1 MMTIDEIIAKRRRSW
16 EKRHD
21 INYDAEMVKAAI
33 KYIHEDESLRNS
45 IRECPHK
52 LIEVAFTIVDK
63 KKSTVPFFFNEVQQD
78 FIHRLEHRKTGVPF
92 FVLKG
97 RQQGFTTLITAI
109 QLAYAIVRKN
119 FSGFTVANTQENT
132 DSIFNDK
139 ARAVYTRLPDSL
151 KPHEKYNNRKEYYF
165 DTLNSSWR
173 VATASKELGRSK
185 TLEFCH
191 FSEIAFYECAMSD
204 LQKSIGEA
212 LTRDAIVVY
221 ETTAN
226 GYNEAKDL
234 WDSGIC
240 DNLFYEWWRTSEYSI
255 EDTAVLDNLQD
266 GWIIDRV
273 AWLRAK
279 GITEPQIAWYVTK
292 YNSYLEKDS
301 IKQEYPCFPAEA
313 FIASGDCEFGNELV
327 VKRIEASKSIKPE
340 RKGYFTYQ
348 TRISPYDDTIELQEI
363 CWQDDERGEIT
374 IYELPKQDENK
385 GKTPYAIGGDTAG
398 EGSDFYTAHVID
410 NITGKIVAVYRKQ
423 HTADDLYADQIYCL
437 GKYYNEAIV
446 GIEVN
451 FSYQPTNR
459 LHRANYPHLYV
470 REHIDSLTNRVD
482 KRYGFKTTSLT
493 RPVIIAELKRK
504 FRESDGVIV
513 NDVETLNEMLTFVK
527 NQKGKPEAIV
537 GKHDDLVMSL
547 AITHYISEQGDH
559 TYTDVPV
566 RRYKFYDEDDG
577 YAEKTAMEEYLE
589 W

>member
-1 MMTIDEIIAKRRRSW
+1 MTIDEIVAKRRRSW

-21 INYDAEMVKAAI
+21 INYDAMMVESAI
-33 KYIHEDESLRNS
+33 QYIHSDEGLRRE
-45 IRECPHK
+45 IREKPHK

-78 FIHRLEHRKTGVPF
+78 FIHRLEHRRTGVPF

-139 ARAVYTRLPDSL
+139 ARAVYTRLPASL

-234 WDSGIC
+234 WDSEIC
-240 DNLFYEWWRTSEYSI
+240 ENLFYEWWRTAEYAI
-255 EDTAVLDNLQD
+255 EDTSVLDDLQD

-301 IKQEYPCFPAEA
+301 IKQEYPCMPEEA

-327 VKRIEASKSIKPE
+327 TSRIEACREKKPIN
-340 RKGYFTYQ
+340 RGYFDYK
-348 TRISPYDDTIELQEI
+348 TRITEEDEIEIYDIEWME
-363 CWQDDERGEIT
+363 DERGEIS
-374 IYELPKQDENK
+374 IYEAPIQDDRK
-385 GKTPYAIGGDTAG
+385 GKMPYAIGGDTAG
-398 EGSDFYTAHVID
+398 EGSDFFTAHVI
-410 NITGKIVAVYRKQ
+410 NNMTGEIVAVYKKQ
-423 HTADDLYADQIYCL
+423 NTADDLYADQIYCL
-437 GKYYNEAIV
+437 GMYYNQAIV

-451 FSYQPTNR
+451 FSYQPTSR
-459 LHRANYPHLYV
+459 LHRAGYPHLYV

-482 KRYGFKTTSLT
+482 KRYGFKTTALT

-504 FRESDGVIV
+504 FRESNGTIV
-513 NDVETLNEMLTFVK
+513 CDIPTLNEMLTFVK

-547 AITHYISEQGDH
+547 AITHFIGQQGDH
-559 TYTDVPV
+559 TYTDVPIK
-566 RRYKFYDEDDG
+566 RYRFYDEDEDYG
-577 YAEKTAMEEYLE
+577 MTASEEYMQ

>member
-1 MMTIDEIIAKRRRSW
+1 MMTIDEIVAKRRRSW

-21 INYDAEMVKAAI
+21 INYDAMMVESAI
-33 KYIHEDESLRNS
+33 QYIHSDEGLRRE
-45 IRECPHK
+45 IREKPHK

-78 FIHRLEHRKTGVPF
+78 FIHRLEHRRTGVPF

-139 ARAVYTRLPDSL
+139 ARAVYTRLPASL

-240 DNLFYEWWRTSEYSI
+240 ENLFYEWWRTAEYAI
-255 EDTAVLDNLQD
+255 EDTSVLDDLQD

-279 GITEPQIAWYVTK
+279 GITESQIAWYVTK

-301 IKQEYPCFPAEA
+301 IKQEYPCYPEEA

-327 VKRIEASKSIKPE
+327 TSRIEACREKKPIN
-340 RKGYFTYQ
+340 RGYFDYK
-348 TRISPYDDTIELQEI
+348 TRITEEDEIEIHEI
-363 CWQDDERGEIT
+363 EWVEDERGEIS
-374 IYELPKQDENK
+374 IYEAPIIDDKK
-385 GKTPYAIGGDTAG
+385 GKMPYALGGDTAG
-398 EGSDFYTAHVID
+398 DGSDFFTAHVI
-410 NITGKIVAVYRKQ
+410 NNMTGETVAVYKKQ
-423 HTADDLYADQIYCL
+423 NTADDLYADQIYCL
-437 GKYYNEAIV
+437 GMYYNIAIV

-459 LHRANYPHLYV
+459 LHRAGYPHLYV

-482 KRYGFKTTSLT
+482 KRYGFKTTALT

-504 FRESDGVIV
+504 FRESNGTIV
-513 NDVETLNEMLTFVK
+513 CDIPTLNEMLTFVK

-547 AITHYISEQGDH
+547 AITHFIGQQGDH
-559 TYTDVPV
+559 TYTDVPIK
-566 RRYKFYDEDDG
+566 RYRFYDEDTED
-577 YAEKTAMEEYLE
+577 YAGMTPSEEYMQ

>member
-1 MMTIDEIIAKRRRSW
+1 MLTIDEIIAKRRRSW

-255 EDTAVLDNLQD
+255 EDTAVLDDLKD

-437 GKYYNEAIV
+437 GKYYNDAIV

-566 RRYKFYDEDDG
+566 RRYKFYDEDG
-577 YAEKTAMEEYLE
+577 EYAEKTAMEEYLE

>member
-1 MMTIDEIIAKRRRSW
+1 MTIDEIVAKRRRSW

-21 INYDAEMVKAAI
+21 INYDAMMVESAI
-33 KYIHEDESLRNS
+33 QYIHSDEGLRRE
-45 IRECPHK
+45 IREKPHK

-78 FIHRLEHRKTGVPF
+78 FIHRLEHRRTGVPF

-139 ARAVYTRLPDSL
+139 ARAVYTRLPASL

-240 DNLFYEWWRTSEYSI
+240 ENLFYEWWRTAEYAI
-255 EDTAVLDNLQD
+255 EDTSVLDDLQD

-301 IKQEYPCFPAEA
+301 IKQEYPCYPEEA

-327 VKRIEASKSIKPE
+327 TSRIEACREKKPIN
-340 RKGYFTYQ
+340 RGYFDYK
-348 TRISPYDDTIELQEI
+348 TRITEEDEIEIHEI
-363 CWQDDERGEIT
+363 EWVEDERGEIS
-374 IYELPKQDENK
+374 IYEAPIIDDKK
-385 GKTPYAIGGDTAG
+385 GKMPYALGGDTAG
-398 EGSDFYTAHVID
+398 DGSDFFTAHVI
-410 NITGKIVAVYRKQ
+410 NNMTGETVAVYKKQ
-423 HTADDLYADQIYCL
+423 NTADDLYADQIYCL
-437 GKYYNEAIV
+437 GMYYNIAIV

-459 LHRANYPHLYV
+459 LHRAGYPHLYV

-482 KRYGFKTTSLT
+482 KRYGFKTTALT

-504 FRESDGVIV
+504 FRESNGTIV
-513 NDVETLNEMLTFVK
+513 CDIPTLNEMLTFVK

-547 AITHYISEQGDH
+547 AITHFIGQQGDH
-559 TYTDVPV
+559 TYTDVPIK
-566 RRYKFYDEDDG
+566 RYRFYDEDTED
-577 YAEKTAMEEYLE
+577 YAGMTPSEEYMQ

>member
-1 MMTIDEIIAKRRRSW
+1 MTIDEIVAKRRRSW

-21 INYDAEMVKAAI
+21 INYDAMMVESAI
-33 KYIHEDESLRNS
+33 QYIHSDEGLRRE
-45 IRECPHK
+45 IREKPHK

-78 FIHRLEHRKTGVPF
+78 FIHRLEHRRTGVPF

-139 ARAVYTRLPDSL
+139 ARAVYTRLPASL

-240 DNLFYEWWRTSEYSI
+240 ENLFYEWWRTAEYAI
-255 EDTAVLDNLQD
+255 EDTSVLDDLQD

-292 YNSYLEKDS
+292 YNAYLEKDS
-301 IKQEYPCFPAEA
+301 IKQEYPCFPEEA

-327 VKRIEASKSIKPE
+327 TNRIEACRDKKPIH
-340 RKGYFTYQ
+340 RGYFDYK
-348 TRISPYDDTIELQEI
+348 TRITEADEIEIHEI
-363 CWQDDERGEIT
+363 EWVEDERGEIS
-374 IYELPKQDENK
+374 IYEAPIIDDKK
-385 GKTPYAIGGDTAG
+385 GKMPYAIGGDTAG
-398 EGSDFYTAHVID
+398 EGSDFFTAHVI
-410 NITGKIVAVYRKQ
+410 NNMTGEIVAVYKKQ
-423 HTADDLYADQIYCL
+423 NTADDLYADQIYCL
-437 GKYYNEAIV
+437 GMYYNQAIV

-451 FSYQPTNR
+451 FSYQPTSR
-459 LHRANYPHLYV
+459 LHRAGYPHLYV

-482 KRYGFKTTSLT
+482 KRYGFKTTALT

-504 FRESDGVIV
+504 FRESNGTIV
-513 NDVETLNEMLTFVK
+513 CDIPTLNEMLTFVK

-547 AITHYISEQGDH
+547 AITHFVGQQGDH
-559 TYTDVPV
+559 TYTDVPIK
-566 RRYKFYDEDDG
+566 RYRFYDEDTED
-577 YAEKTAMEEYLE
+577 YAGMTPSEEYMQ

>member
-1 MMTIDEIIAKRRRSW
+1 MTIDEIVAKRRRSW

-21 INYDAEMVKAAI
+21 INYDAMMVESAI
-33 KYIHEDESLRNS
+33 QYIHSDEGLRRE
-45 IRECPHK
+45 IREKPHK

-78 FIHRLEHRKTGVPF
+78 FIHRLEHRRTGVPF

-139 ARAVYTRLPDSL
+139 ARAVYTRLPASL

-240 DNLFYEWWRTSEYSI
+240 ENLFYEWWRTAEYAI
-255 EDTAVLDNLQD
+255 EDTSVLDDLQD

-279 GITEPQIAWYVTK
+279 GITEPQVAWYVTK

-301 IKQEYPCFPAEA
+301 IKQEYPCMPEEA

-327 VKRIEASKSIKPE
+327 TSRIEACREKKPIN
-340 RKGYFTYQ
+340 RGYFDYK
-348 TRISPYDDTIELQEI
+348 TRITEEDEIEIHEI
-363 CWQDDERGEIT
+363 EWVEDERGEIS
-374 IYELPKQDENK
+374 IYEAPIIDDKK
-385 GKTPYAIGGDTAG
+385 GKMPYAIGGDTAG
-398 EGSDFYTAHVID
+398 EGSDFFTAHVI
-410 NITGKIVAVYRKQ
+410 NNMTGEIVAVYKKQ
-423 HTADDLYADQIYCL
+423 NTADDLYADQIYCL
-437 GKYYNEAIV
+437 GMYYNQAIV

-459 LHRANYPHLYV
+459 LHRAGYPHLYV

-482 KRYGFKTTSLT
+482 KRYGFKTTALT

-504 FRESDGVIV
+504 FRESNGTIV
-513 NDVETLNEMLTFVK
+513 CDIPTLNEMLTFVK

-547 AITHYISEQGDH
+547 AITHFIGQQGDH
-559 TYTDVPV
+559 TYTDVPIK
-566 RRYKFYDEDDG
+566 RYRFYDEDTED
-577 YAEKTAMEEYLE
+577 YAGMTPSEEYMQ

>member
-1 MMTIDEIIAKRRRSW
+1 MTIDEIVAKRRRSW

-21 INYDAEMVKAAI
+21 INYDAMMVESAI
-33 KYIHEDESLRNS
+33 QYIHSDEGLRRE
-45 IRECPHK
+45 IRERPHK

-78 FIHRLEHRKTGVPF
+78 FIHRLEHRRTGVPF

-139 ARAVYTRLPDSL
+139 ARAVYTRLPASL

-240 DNLFYEWWRTSEYSI
+240 ENLFYEWWRTAEYAI
-255 EDTAVLDNLQD
+255 EDTSVLDDLQD

-279 GITEPQIAWYVTK
+279 GITEPQVAWYVTK

-301 IKQEYPCFPAEA
+301 IKQEYPCMPEEA

-327 VKRIEASKSIKPE
+327 TSRIEACRGKKPIN
-340 RKGYFTYQ
+340 RGYFDYK
-348 TRISPYDDTIELQEI
+348 TRITEEDEIEIHEI
-363 CWQDDERGEIT
+363 EWVEDERGEIS
-374 IYELPKQDENK
+374 IYEAPIIDDKK
-385 GKTPYAIGGDTAG
+385 GKMPYALGGDTAG
-398 EGSDFYTAHVID
+398 DGSDFFTAHVI
-410 NITGKIVAVYRKQ
+410 NNMTGETVAVYKKQ
-423 HTADDLYADQIYCL
+423 NTADDLYADQIYCL
-437 GKYYNEAIV
+437 GMYYNIAIV

-459 LHRANYPHLYV
+459 LHRAGYPHLYV

-482 KRYGFKTTSLT
+482 KRYGFKTTALT

-504 FRESDGVIV
+504 FRESNGTIV
-513 NDVETLNEMLTFVK
+513 CDIPTLNEMLTFVK

-547 AITHYISEQGDH
+547 AITHFIGQQGDH
-559 TYTDVPV
+559 TYTDVPIK
-566 RRYKFYDEDDG
+566 RYRFYDEDTED
-577 YAEKTAMEEYLE
+577 YAGMTPSEEYMQ

>member
-1 MMTIDEIIAKRRRSW
+1 MTIDEIVAKRRRSW

-21 INYDAEMVKAAI
+21 INYDAMMVESAI
-33 KYIHEDESLRNS
+33 QYIHSDEGLRRE
-45 IRECPHK
+45 IREKPHK

-78 FIHRLEHRKTGVPF
+78 FIHRLEHRRIGVPF

-139 ARAVYTRLPDSL
+139 ARAVYTRLPASL

-191 FSEIAFYECAMSD
+191 FSEIAFYESAMSD

-240 DNLFYEWWRTSEYSI
+240 ENLFYEWWRTAEYAI
-255 EDTAVLDNLQD
+255 EDTSVLDDLQD

-301 IKQEYPCFPAEA
+301 IKQEYPCYPEEA

-327 VKRIEASKSIKPE
+327 TSRIEACREKKPIN
-340 RKGYFTYQ
+340 RGYFDYK
-348 TRISPYDDTIELQEI
+348 TRITEEDEIEIHEI
-363 CWQDDERGEIT
+363 EWVEDERGEIS
-374 IYELPKQDENK
+374 IYEAPIIDDKK
-385 GKTPYAIGGDTAG
+385 GKMPYAIGGDTAG
-398 EGSDFYTAHVID
+398 EGSDFFTAHVI
-410 NITGKIVAVYRKQ
+410 NNMTGEIVAVYKKQ
-423 HTADDLYADQIYCL
+423 NTADDLYADQIYCL
-437 GKYYNEAIV
+437 GMYYNQAIV

-459 LHRANYPHLYV
+459 LHRAGYPHLYV

-482 KRYGFKTTSLT
+482 KRYGFKTTALT

-504 FRESDGVIV
+504 FRESNGTIV
-513 NDVETLNEMLTFVK
+513 CDIPTLNEMLTFVK

-547 AITHYISEQGDH
+547 AITHFIGQQGDH
-559 TYTDVPV
+559 TYTDVPIK
-566 RRYKFYDEDDG
+566 RYRFYDEDTED
-577 YAEKTAMEEYLE
+577 YAGMTPSEEYMQ

>member
-1 MMTIDEIIAKRRRSW
+1 MTIDEIVAKRRRSW

-21 INYDAEMVKAAI
+21 INYDAMMVESAI
-33 KYIHEDESLRNS
+33 QYIHSDEGLRRE
-45 IRECPHK
+45 IREKPHK

-78 FIHRLEHRKTGVPF
+78 FIHRLEHRRTGVPF

-139 ARAVYTRLPDSL
+139 ARAVYTRLPASL

-240 DNLFYEWWRTSEYSI
+240 ENLFYEWWRTAEYAI
-255 EDTAVLDNLQD
+255 EDTSVLDDLQD

-279 GITEPQIAWYVTK
+279 GITEPQVAWYVTK

-301 IKQEYPCFPAEA
+301 IKQEYPCMPEEA

-327 VKRIEASKSIKPE
+327 TSRIEACRNKKPIH
-340 RKGYFTYQ
+340 RGYFDYK
-348 TRISPYDDTIELQEI
+348 TRITEEDEIEIHEI
-363 CWQDDERGEIT
+363 EWVEDERGEIS
-374 IYELPKQDENK
+374 IYEAPIIDDKK
-385 GKTPYAIGGDTAG
+385 GKMPYAIGGDTAG
-398 EGSDFYTAHVID
+398 EGSDFFTAHVI
-410 NITGKIVAVYRKQ
+410 NNMTGEIVAVYKKQ
-423 HTADDLYADQIYCL
+423 NTADDLYADQIYCL
-437 GKYYNEAIV
+437 GMYYNQAIV

-451 FSYQPTNR
+451 FSYQPTSR
-459 LHRANYPHLYV
+459 LHRAGYPHLYV

-482 KRYGFKTTSLT
+482 KRYGFKTTALT

-504 FRESDGVIV
+504 FRESNGTIV
-513 NDVETLNEMLTFVK
+513 CDIPTLNEMLTFVK

-547 AITHYISEQGDH
+547 AITHFVGQQGDH
-559 TYTDVPV
+559 TYTDVPIK
-566 RRYKFYDEDDG
+566 RYRFYDEDTED
-577 YAEKTAMEEYLE
+577 YAGMTASEEYMQ

>member
-1 MMTIDEIIAKRRRSW
+1 MMTIDEIVAKRRRSW

-21 INYDAEMVKAAI
+21 INYDAMMVESAI
-33 KYIHEDESLRNS
+33 QYIHSDEGLRRE
-45 IRECPHK
+45 IREKPHK

-78 FIHRLEHRKTGVPF
+78 FIHRLEHRRTGVPF

-139 ARAVYTRLPDSL
+139 ARAVYTRLPASL

-240 DNLFYEWWRTSEYSI
+240 ENLFYEWWRTAEYAI
-255 EDTAVLDNLQD
+255 EDTSVLDDLQD

-279 GITEPQIAWYVTK
+279 GITEPQVAWYVTK

-301 IKQEYPCFPAEA
+301 IKQEYPCMPEEA

-327 VKRIEASKSIKPE
+327 TSRIEACRNKKPIH
-340 RKGYFTYQ
+340 RGYFDYK
-348 TRISPYDDTIELQEI
+348 TRITEEDEIEIHEI
-363 CWQDDERGEIT
+363 EWVEDERGEIS
-374 IYELPKQDENK
+374 IYEAPIIDDKK
-385 GKTPYAIGGDTAG
+385 GKMPYAIGGDTAG
-398 EGSDFYTAHVID
+398 EGSDFFTAHVI
-410 NITGKIVAVYRKQ
+410 NNMTGEIVAVYKKQ
-423 HTADDLYADQIYCL
+423 NTADDLYADQIYCL
-437 GKYYNEAIV
+437 GMYYNQAIV

-451 FSYQPTNR
+451 FSYQPTSR
-459 LHRANYPHLYV
+459 LHRAGYPHLYV

-482 KRYGFKTTSLT
+482 KRYGFKTTALT

-504 FRESDGVIV
+504 FRESNGTIV
-513 NDVETLNEMLTFVK
+513 CDIPTLNEMLTFVK

-547 AITHYISEQGDH
+547 AITHFVGQQGDH
-559 TYTDVPV
+559 TYTDVPIK
-566 RRYKFYDEDDG
+566 RYRFYDEDTED
-577 YAEKTAMEEYLE
+577 YAGMTASEEYMQ

>member
-1 MMTIDEIIAKRRRSW
+1 MMTIDEIVAKRRRSW

-21 INYDAEMVKAAI
+21 INYDAMMVESAI
-33 KYIHEDESLRNS
+33 QYIHSDEGLRRE
-45 IRECPHK
+45 IREKPHK

-78 FIHRLEHRKTGVPF
+78 FIHRLEHRRTGVPF

-139 ARAVYTRLPDSL
+139 ARAVYTRLPASL

-240 DNLFYEWWRTSEYSI
+240 ENLFYEWWRTAEYAI
-255 EDTAVLDNLQD
+255 EDTSVLDDLQD

-301 IKQEYPCFPAEA
+301 IKQEYPCMPEEA

-327 VKRIEASKSIKPE
+327 TSRIEACRDKKPIH
-340 RKGYFTYQ
+340 RGYFDYK
-348 TRISPYDDTIELQEI
+348 TRITEADEIEIHEI
-363 CWQDDERGEIT
+363 EWVEDERGEIS
-374 IYELPKQDENK
+374 IYEAPIQDDKK
-385 GKTPYAIGGDTAG
+385 GKMPYAIGGDTAG
-398 EGSDFYTAHVID
+398 EGSDFFTAHVI
-410 NITGKIVAVYRKQ
+410 NNMTGEIVAVYKKQ
-423 HTADDLYADQIYCL
+423 NTADDLYADQIYCL
-437 GKYYNEAIV
+437 GMYYNQAIV

-451 FSYQPTNR
+451 FSYQPTSR
-459 LHRANYPHLYV
+459 LHRAGYPHLYV

-482 KRYGFKTTSLT
+482 KRYGFKTTALT

-504 FRESDGVIV
+504 FRESNGTIV
-513 NDVETLNEMLTFVK
+513 CDIPTLNEMLTFVK

-547 AITHYISEQGDH
+547 AITHFIAQQGDH
-559 TYTDVPV
+559 TYTDVPIK
-566 RRYKFYDEDDG
+566 RYRFYDEDTED
-577 YAEKTAMEEYLE
+577 YAGMTASEEYMQ

>member
-1 MMTIDEIIAKRRRSW
+1 MTIDEIVAKRRRSW

-21 INYDAEMVKAAI
+21 INYDAMMVESAI
-33 KYIHEDESLRNS
+33 QYIHSDEGLRRE
-45 IRECPHK
+45 IREKPHK

-78 FIHRLEHRKTGVPF
+78 FIHRLEHRRTGVPF

-139 ARAVYTRLPDSL
+139 ARAVYTRLPASL

-234 WDSGIC
+234 WDSEIC
-240 DNLFYEWWRTSEYSI
+240 ENLFYEWWRTAEYAI
-255 EDTAVLDNLQD
+255 EDTSVLDDLQD

-279 GITEPQIAWYVTK
+279 GITEPQVAWYVTK

-301 IKQEYPCFPAEA
+301 IKQEYPCMPEEA

-327 VKRIEASKSIKPE
+327 TSRIEACRAKKPIN
-340 RKGYFTYQ
+340 RGYFDYK
-348 TRISPYDDTIELQEI
+348 TRITEEDEIEIYDIEWME
-363 CWQDDERGEIT
+363 DERGEIS
-374 IYELPKQDENK
+374 IYEAPIQDDKK
-385 GKTPYAIGGDTAG
+385 GKMPYAIGGDTAG
-398 EGSDFYTAHVID
+398 EGSDFFTAHVI
-410 NITGKIVAVYRKQ
+410 NNMTGEIVAVYKKQ
-423 HTADDLYADQIYCL
+423 NTADDLYADQIYCL
-437 GKYYNEAIV
+437 GMYYNQAIV

-451 FSYQPTNR
+451 FSYQPTSR
-459 LHRANYPHLYV
+459 LHRAGYPHLYV

-482 KRYGFKTTSLT
+482 KRYGFKTTALT

-504 FRESDGVIV
+504 FRESNGTIV
-513 NDVETLNEMLTFVK
+513 CDIPTLNEMLTFVK

-547 AITHYISEQGDH
+547 AITHFIGQQGDH
-559 TYTDVPV
+559 TYTEVPIK
-566 RRYKFYDEDDG
+566 RYRFYDEDEDYG
-577 YAEKTAMEEYLE
+577 MTASEEYMQ

>member
-1 MMTIDEIIAKRRRSW
+1 MMTIDEIVAKRRRSW

-21 INYDAEMVKAAI
+21 INYDAMMVESAI
-33 KYIHEDESLRNS
+33 QYIHSDEGLRRE
-45 IRECPHK
+45 IREKPHK

-78 FIHRLEHRKTGVPF
+78 FIHRLERRRTGVPF

-139 ARAVYTRLPDSL
+139 ARAVYTRLPASL

-240 DNLFYEWWRTSEYSI
+240 ENLFYEWWRTAEYAI
-255 EDTAVLDNLQD
+255 EDTSVLDDLQD

-301 IKQEYPCFPAEA
+301 IKQEYPCMPEEA

-327 VKRIEASKSIKPE
+327 VSRIEACRDKKPIN
-340 RKGYFTYQ
+340 RGYFDYK
-348 TRISPYDDTIELQEI
+348 TRITEADEIEIQEI
-363 CWQDDERGEIT
+363 EWVEDERGEIS
-374 IYELPKQDENK
+374 IYEKPIQDDKK
-385 GKTPYAIGGDTAG
+385 GKMPYAIGGDTAG
-398 EGSDFYTAHVID
+398 EGSDFFTAHVI
-410 NITGKIVAVYRKQ
+410 NNMTGETVAVYKKQ
-423 HTADDLYADQIYCL
+423 NTADDLYADQIYCL
-437 GKYYNEAIV
+437 GMYYNQAIV

-459 LHRANYPHLYV
+459 LHRAGYPHLYV

-482 KRYGFKTTSLT
+482 KRYGFKTTALT

-504 FRESDGVIV
+504 FRESNGTIV
-513 NDVETLNEMLTFVK
+513 CDIPTLNEMLTFVK

-547 AITHYISEQGDH
+547 AITHFIGQQGDH
-559 TYTDVPV
+559 TYTDVPIK
-566 RRYKFYDEDDG
+566 RYRFYDEDTED
-577 YAEKTAMEEYLE
+577 YAGMTPSEEYMQ

>member
-1 MMTIDEIIAKRRRSW
+1 MTIDEIVAKRRRSW

-21 INYDAEMVKAAI
+21 INYDAMMVESAI
-33 KYIHEDESLRNS
+33 QYIHSDEGLRRE
-45 IRECPHK
+45 IREKPHK

-78 FIHRLEHRKTGVPF
+78 FIHRLEHRRTGVPF

-139 ARAVYTRLPDSL
+139 ARAVYTRLPASL

-240 DNLFYEWWRTSEYSI
+240 ENLFYEWWRTAEYAI
-255 EDTAVLDNLQD
+255 EDTSVLDDLQD

-279 GITEPQIAWYVTK
+279 GITESQIAWYVTK

-301 IKQEYPCFPAEA
+301 IKQEYPCYPEEA

-327 VKRIEASKSIKPE
+327 TSRIEACREKKPIN
-340 RKGYFTYQ
+340 RGYFDYK
-348 TRISPYDDTIELQEI
+348 TRITEEDEIEIHEI
-363 CWQDDERGEIT
+363 EWVEDERGEIS
-374 IYELPKQDENK
+374 IYEAPIIDDKK
-385 GKTPYAIGGDTAG
+385 GKMPYALGGDTAG
-398 EGSDFYTAHVID
+398 DGSDFFTAHVI
-410 NITGKIVAVYRKQ
+410 NNMTGETVAVYKKQ
-423 HTADDLYADQIYCL
+423 NTADDLYADQIYCL
-437 GKYYNEAIV
+437 GMYYNIAIV

-459 LHRANYPHLYV
+459 LHRAGYPHLYV

-482 KRYGFKTTSLT
+482 KRYGFKTTALT

-504 FRESDGVIV
+504 FRESNGTIV
-513 NDVETLNEMLTFVK
+513 CDIPTLNEMLTFVK

-547 AITHYISEQGDH
+547 AITHFIGQQGDH
-559 TYTDVPV
+559 TYTDVPIK
-566 RRYKFYDEDDG
+566 RYRFYDEDTED
-577 YAEKTAMEEYLE
+577 YAGMTPSEEYMQ

>member
-1 MMTIDEIIAKRRRSW
+1 MMTIDEIVAKRRRSW

-21 INYDAEMVKAAI
+21 INYDAMMVESAI
-33 KYIHEDESLRNS
+33 QYIHSDEGLRRE
-45 IRECPHK
+45 IREKPHK

-78 FIHRLEHRKTGVPF
+78 FIHRLEHRRTGVPF

-139 ARAVYTRLPDSL
+139 ARAVYTRLPASL

-240 DNLFYEWWRTSEYSI
+240 ENLFYEWWRTAEYAI
-255 EDTAVLDNLQD
+255 EDTSVLDDLQD

-301 IKQEYPCFPAEA
+301 IKQEYPCYPEEA

-327 VKRIEASKSIKPE
+327 TSRIEACREKKPIN
-340 RKGYFTYQ
+340 RGYFDYK
-348 TRISPYDDTIELQEI
+348 TRITEEDEIEIHEI
-363 CWQDDERGEIT
+363 EWVEDERGEIS
-374 IYELPKQDENK
+374 IYEAPIIDDKK
-385 GKTPYAIGGDTAG
+385 GKMPYALGGDTAG
-398 EGSDFYTAHVID
+398 DGSDFFTAHVI
-410 NITGKIVAVYRKQ
+410 NNMTGETVAVYKKQ
-423 HTADDLYADQIYCL
+423 NTADDLYADQIYCL
-437 GKYYNEAIV
+437 GMYYNIAIV

-459 LHRANYPHLYV
+459 LHRAGYPHLYV

-482 KRYGFKTTSLT
+482 KRYGFKTTPLT

-504 FRESDGVIV
+504 FRESNGTIV
-513 NDVETLNEMLTFVK
+513 CDIPTLNEMLTFVK

-547 AITHYISEQGDH
+547 AITHFIGQQGDH
-559 TYTDVPV
+559 TYTDVPIK
-566 RRYKFYDEDDG
+566 RYRFYDEDTED
-577 YAEKTAMEEYLE
+577 YAGMTPSEEYMQ

>member
-1 MMTIDEIIAKRRRSW
+1 MTIDEIVAKRRRSW

-21 INYDAEMVKAAI
+21 INYDAMMVESAI
-33 KYIHEDESLRNS
+33 QYIHSDEGLRRE
-45 IRECPHK
+45 IRERPHK

-78 FIHRLEHRKTGVPF
+78 FIHRLEHRRTGVPF

-139 ARAVYTRLPDSL
+139 ARAVYTRLPASL

-240 DNLFYEWWRTSEYSI
+240 ENLFYEWWRTAEYAI
-255 EDTAVLDNLQD
+255 EDTSVLDDLQD

-279 GITEPQIAWYVTK
+279 GITEPQVAWYVTK

-301 IKQEYPCFPAEA
+301 IKQEYPCMPEEA

-327 VKRIEASKSIKPE
+327 TSRIEACRGKKPIN
-340 RKGYFTYQ
+340 RGYFDYK
-348 TRISPYDDTIELQEI
+348 TRITEEDEIEIHEI
-363 CWQDDERGEIT
+363 EWVEDERGEIS
-374 IYELPKQDENK
+374 IYEAPIIDDKK
-385 GKTPYAIGGDTAG
+385 GKMPYALGGDTAG
-398 EGSDFYTAHVID
+398 DGSDFFTAHVI
-410 NITGKIVAVYRKQ
+410 NNMTGETVAVYKKQ
-423 HTADDLYADQIYCL
+423 NTADDLYADQIYCL
-437 GKYYNEAIV
+437 GMYYNIAIV

-459 LHRANYPHLYV
+459 LHRAGYPHLYV

-482 KRYGFKTTSLT
+482 KRYGFKTTALT

-504 FRESDGVIV
+504 FRESNGTIGCDIP
-513 NDVETLNEMLTFVK
+513 TLNEMLTFVK

-547 AITHYISEQGDH
+547 AITHFIGQQGDH
-559 TYTDVPV
+559 TYTDVPIK
-566 RRYKFYDEDDG
+566 RYRFYDEDTED
-577 YAEKTAMEEYLE
+577 YAGMTPSEEYMQ

>member
-1 MMTIDEIIAKRRRSW
+1 MLTIDEIIAKRRRSW

-301 IKQEYPCFPAEA
+301 IKQEYPCFPEEA

-327 VKRIEASKSIKPE
+327 VKRIEASKRIKPE

-363 CWQDDERGEIT
+363 CWQDDDRGEIT
-374 IYELPKQDENK
+374 IYELPKQDEIK

-566 RRYKFYDEDDG
+566 RRYKFYDEDDE

>member
-1 MMTIDEIIAKRRRSW
+1 MTIDEIVAKRRRSW

-21 INYDAEMVKAAI
+21 INYDAMMVESAI
-33 KYIHEDESLRNS
+33 QYIHSDEGLRRE
-45 IRECPHK
+45 IREKPHK

-78 FIHRLEHRKTGVPF
+78 FIHRLEHRRTGVPF

-139 ARAVYTRLPDSL
+139 ARAVYTRLPASL

-240 DNLFYEWWRTSEYSI
+240 ENLFYEWWRTAEYAI
-255 EDTAVLDNLQD
+255 EDTSVLDDLQD

-301 IKQEYPCFPAEA
+301 IKQEYPCYPEEA

-327 VKRIEASKSIKPE
+327 TSRIEACREKKPIN
-340 RKGYFTYQ
+340 RGYFDYK
-348 TRISPYDDTIELQEI
+348 TRITEEDEIEIHEI
-363 CWQDDERGEIT
+363 EWVEDERGEIS
-374 IYELPKQDENK
+374 IYEAPIIDDKK
-385 GKTPYAIGGDTAG
+385 GKMPYALGGDTAG
-398 EGSDFYTAHVID
+398 DGSDFFTAHVI
-410 NITGKIVAVYRKQ
+410 NNMTGEIVAVYKKQ
-423 HTADDLYADQIYCL
+423 NTADDLYADQIYCL
-437 GKYYNEAIV
+437 GMYYNIAIV

-459 LHRANYPHLYV
+459 LHRAGYPHLYV

-482 KRYGFKTTSLT
+482 KRYGFKTTALT

-504 FRESDGVIV
+504 FRESNGTIV
-513 NDVETLNEMLTFVK
+513 CDIPTLNEMLTFVK

-547 AITHYISEQGDH
+547 AITHFIGQQGDH
-559 TYTDVPV
+559 TYTDVPIK
-566 RRYKFYDEDDG
+566 RYRFYDEDTED
-577 YAEKTAMEEYLE
+577 YAGMTPSEEYMQ

>member
-1 MMTIDEIIAKRRRSW
+1 MTIDEIVAKRRRSW

-21 INYDAEMVKAAI
+21 INYDAMMVESAI
-33 KYIHEDESLRNS
+33 QYIHSDEGLRRE
-45 IRECPHK
+45 IREKPHK

-78 FIHRLEHRKTGVPF
+78 FIHRLEHRRTGVPF

-139 ARAVYTRLPDSL
+139 ARAVYTRLPASL

-240 DNLFYEWWRTSEYSI
+240 ENLFYEWWRTAEYAI
-255 EDTAVLDNLQD
+255 EDTSVLDDLQD

-279 GITEPQIAWYVTK
+279 GITEPQVAWYVTK

-301 IKQEYPCFPAEA
+301 IKQEYPCMPEEA

-327 VKRIEASKSIKPE
+327 TSRIEACRGKKPIN
-340 RKGYFTYQ
+340 RGYFDYK
-348 TRISPYDDTIELQEI
+348 TRITEEDEIEIHEI
-363 CWQDDERGEIT
+363 EWVEDERGEIS
-374 IYELPKQDENK
+374 IYEAPIIDDKK
-385 GKTPYAIGGDTAG
+385 GKMPYALGGDTAG
-398 EGSDFYTAHVID
+398 DGSDFFTAHVI
-410 NITGKIVAVYRKQ
+410 NNMTGETVAVYKKQ
-423 HTADDLYADQIYCL
+423 NTADDLYADQIYCL
-437 GKYYNEAIV
+437 GMYYNIAIV

-459 LHRANYPHLYV
+459 LHRAGYPHLYV
-470 REHIDSLTNRVD
+470 RERIDSPTNRVD
-482 KRYGFKTTSLT
+482 KRYGFKTTALT

-504 FRESDGVIV
+504 FRESNGTIV
-513 NDVETLNEMLTFVK
+513 CDIPTLNEMLTFVK

-547 AITHYISEQGDH
+547 AITHFIGQQGDH
-559 TYTDVPV
+559 TYTDVPIK
-566 RRYKFYDEDDG
+566 RYRFYDEDTED
-577 YAEKTAMEEYLE
+577 YAGMTPSEEYMQ

>member
-1 MMTIDEIIAKRRRSW
+1 MMTIDEIVAKRRRSW

-21 INYDAEMVKAAI
+21 INYDAMMVESAI
-33 KYIHEDESLRNS
+33 QYIHSDEGLRRE
-45 IRECPHK
+45 IREKPHK

-78 FIHRLEHRKTGVPF
+78 FIHRLEHRRTGVPF

-139 ARAVYTRLPDSL
+139 ARAVYTRLPASL

-191 FSEIAFYECAMSD
+191 FSEIGFYECAMSD

-240 DNLFYEWWRTSEYSI
+240 ENLFYEWWRTAEYAI
-255 EDTAVLDNLQD
+255 EDTSVLDDLQD

-279 GITEPQIAWYVTK
+279 GITEPQVAWYVTK

-301 IKQEYPCFPAEA
+301 IKQEYPCFPEEA

-327 VKRIEASKSIKPE
+327 TSRIEACREKKPIN
-340 RKGYFTYQ
+340 RGYFDYK
-348 TRISPYDDTIELQEI
+348 TRITEEDEIEIYDIEWME
-363 CWQDDERGEIT
+363 DERGEIS
-374 IYELPKQDENK
+374 IYEAPIQDDKK
-385 GKTPYAIGGDTAG
+385 GKMPYAIGGDTAG
-398 EGSDFYTAHVID
+398 EGSDFFTAHVI
-410 NITGKIVAVYRKQ
+410 NNMTGEIVAVYKKQ
-423 HTADDLYADQIYCL
+423 NTADDLYADQIYCL
-437 GKYYNEAIV
+437 GMYYNQAIV

-451 FSYQPTNR
+451 FSYQPTSR
-459 LHRANYPHLYV
+459 LHRAGYPHLYV

-482 KRYGFKTTSLT
+482 KRYGFKTTALT

-504 FRESDGVIV
+504 FRESNGTIV
-513 NDVETLNEMLTFVK
+513 CDIPTLNEMLTFVK

-547 AITHYISEQGDH
+547 AITHFIGQQGDH
-559 TYTDVPV
+559 TYTEVPIK
-566 RRYKFYDEDDG
+566 RYRFYDEDEDYG
-577 YAEKTAMEEYLE
+577 MTASEEYMQ

>member
-1 MMTIDEIIAKRRRSW
+1 M
-16 EKRHD
+16 
-21 INYDAEMVKAAI
+21 
-33 KYIHEDESLRNS
+33 
-45 IRECPHK
+45 
-52 LIEVAFTIVDK
+52 
-63 KKSTVPFFFNEVQQD
+63 
-78 FIHRLEHRKTGVPF
+78 PF

-139 ARAVYTRLPDSL
+139 ARAVYTRLPASL

-240 DNLFYEWWRTSEYSI
+240 ENLFYEWWRTAEYAI
-255 EDTAVLDNLQD
+255 EDTSVLDDLQD

-279 GITEPQIAWYVTK
+279 DITEPQVAWYVTK
-292 YNSYLEKDS
+292 YNAYLEKDS
-301 IKQEYPCFPAEA
+301 IKQEYPCYPEEA

-327 VKRIEASKSIKPE
+327 TSRIEACREKKPIN
-340 RKGYFTYQ
+340 RGYFDYK
-348 TRISPYDDTIELQEI
+348 TRITEEDEIEIHEI
-363 CWQDDERGEIT
+363 EWVEDERGEIS
-374 IYELPKQDENK
+374 IYEAPIIDDKK
-385 GKTPYAIGGDTAG
+385 GKMPYAIGGDTAG
-398 EGSDFYTAHVID
+398 EGSDFFTAHVI
-410 NITGKIVAVYRKQ
+410 NNMTGEIVAVYKKQ
-423 HTADDLYADQIYCL
+423 NTADDLYADQIYCL
-437 GKYYNEAIV
+437 GMYYNQAIV

-459 LHRANYPHLYV
+459 LHRAGYPHLYV

-482 KRYGFKTTSLT
+482 KRYGFKTTALT

-504 FRESDGVIV
+504 FRESNGTIV
-513 NDVETLNEMLTFVK
+513 CDIPTLNEMLTFVK

-547 AITHYISEQGDH
+547 AITHFIGQQGDH
-559 TYTDVPV
+559 TYTDVPIK
-566 RRYKFYDEDDG
+566 RYRFYDEDTED
-577 YAEKTAMEEYLE
+577 YAGMTPSEEYMQ

>member
-1 MMTIDEIIAKRRRSW
+1 MTIDEIVAKRRRSW

-21 INYDAEMVKAAI
+21 INYDAMMVESAI
-33 KYIHEDESLRNS
+33 QYIHSDEGLRRE
-45 IRECPHK
+45 IREKPHK

-78 FIHRLEHRKTGVPF
+78 FIHRLEHRRTGVPF

-119 FSGFTVANTQENT
+119 FSGFTVANIQENT

-139 ARAVYTRLPDSL
+139 AKAVYTRLPASL

-240 DNLFYEWWRTSEYSI
+240 ENLFYEWWRTAEYAI
-255 EDTAVLDNLQD
+255 EDTSVLDDLQD

-301 IKQEYPCFPAEA
+301 IKQEYPCYPEEA

-327 VKRIEASKSIKPE
+327 TSRIEACREKKPIN
-340 RKGYFTYQ
+340 RGYFDYK
-348 TRISPYDDTIELQEI
+348 TRITEEDETEIYDIEWVE
-363 CWQDDERGEIT
+363 DERGEIS
-374 IYELPKQDENK
+374 IYEAPIIDDKK
-385 GKTPYAIGGDTAG
+385 GKMPYALGGDTAG
-398 EGSDFYTAHVID
+398 DGSDFFTAHVI
-410 NITGKIVAVYRKQ
+410 NNMTGETVAVYKKQ
-423 HTADDLYADQIYCL
+423 NTADDLYADQIYCL
-437 GKYYNEAIV
+437 GMYYNIAIV

-459 LHRANYPHLYV
+459 LHRAGYPHLYV

-482 KRYGFKTTSLT
+482 KRYGFKTTALT

-504 FRESDGVIV
+504 FRESNGTIV
-513 NDVETLNEMLTFVK
+513 CDIPTLNEMLTFVK

-547 AITHYISEQGDH
+547 AITHFIGQQGDH
-559 TYTDVPV
+559 TYTDVPIK
-566 RRYKFYDEDDG
+566 RYRFYDEDTED
-577 YAEKTAMEEYLE
+577 YAGMTPSEEYMQ

>member
-1 MMTIDEIIAKRRRSW
+1 MMTIDEIVAKRRRSW

-21 INYDAEMVKAAI
+21 INYDAMMVESAI
-33 KYIHEDESLRNS
+33 QYIHSDEGLRRE
-45 IRECPHK
+45 IREKPHK

-78 FIHRLEHRKTGVPF
+78 FIHRLEHRRTGVPF

-119 FSGFTVANTQENT
+119 FSGFTVANIQENT

-139 ARAVYTRLPDSL
+139 AKAVYTRLPASL

-240 DNLFYEWWRTSEYSI
+240 ENLFYEWWRTAEYAI
-255 EDTAVLDNLQD
+255 EDTSVLDDLQD

-301 IKQEYPCFPAEA
+301 IKQEYPCYPEEA

-327 VKRIEASKSIKPE
+327 TSRIEACREKKPIN
-340 RKGYFTYQ
+340 RGYFDYK
-348 TRISPYDDTIELQEI
+348 TRITEEDEIEIYDIEWVE
-363 CWQDDERGEIT
+363 DERGEIS
-374 IYELPKQDENK
+374 IYEAPIIDDKK
-385 GKTPYAIGGDTAG
+385 GKMPYALGGDTAG
-398 EGSDFYTAHVID
+398 DGSDFFTAHVI
-410 NITGKIVAVYRKQ
+410 NNMTGETVAVYKKQ
-423 HTADDLYADQIYCL
+423 NTADDLYADQIYCL
-437 GKYYNEAIV
+437 GMYYNIAIV

-459 LHRANYPHLYV
+459 LHRAGYPHLYV

-482 KRYGFKTTSLT
+482 KRYGFKTTALT

-504 FRESDGVIV
+504 FRESNGTIV
-513 NDVETLNEMLTFVK
+513 CDIPTLNEMLTFVK

-547 AITHYISEQGDH
+547 AITHFIGQQGDH
-559 TYTDVPV
+559 TYTDVPIK
-566 RRYKFYDEDDG
+566 RYRFYDEDTED
-577 YAEKTAMEEYLE
+577 YAGMTPSEEYMQ